1 MKLSNTHIFIIIA
14 VAFILY
20 LFMYKKDTF
29 NNISDETR
37 DQIDKIYDYIV
48 FNDPSYTDY
57 LNFLIS
63 IHNTNLHLIDSEV
76 FALFKGSKK
85 RSTFTK
91 EMILEE
97 MKIES

>member
-20 LFMYKKDTF
+20 LFIYKKDRF
-29 NNISDETR
+29 DNISDKTR
-37 DQIDKIYDYIV
+37 NQIDEIYNYILN
-48 FNDPSYTDY
+48 NDPSYTDY
-57 LNFLIS
+57 LNYLIS

-85 RSTFTK
+85 RGTFTK
-91 EMILEE
+91 EMIIEE
-97 MKIES
+97 MKITL